1 MSHVGL
7 VDYLDH
13 MHEAAKLA
21 ADYVAGLSRVQFR
34 ADKKTQQA
42 VFFNLMV
49 LGRSRD
55 KTDEGVWALHRNPP

>member
-55 KTDEGVWALHRNPP
+55 KTD